1 MIDVIEKEKDLAIQL
16 ILLWGIIVL
25 LTMIFFEVSDM
36 AAITYLP
43 VDDVNLETVNP
54 SLIIPEF
61 VVE

>member
-25 LTMIFFEVSDM
+25 LTMIFFGVSDM

-43 VDDVNLETVNP
+43 VGDVNLEQVNP
-54 SLIIPEF
+54 LLTIPEF
-61 VVE
+61 VVK